1 MDDERDEK
9 RERED
14 DEAFLDVWREWRQ
27 GQSSEEAE
35 AMIARMLANRSPAC
49 VGVARPDLER
59 EARGKN

>member
-27 GQSSEEAE
+27 GQSSRRRR
-35 AMIARMLANRSPAC
+35 MIARMLANRSPAC
-49 VGVARPDLER
+49 VGVARRDLER